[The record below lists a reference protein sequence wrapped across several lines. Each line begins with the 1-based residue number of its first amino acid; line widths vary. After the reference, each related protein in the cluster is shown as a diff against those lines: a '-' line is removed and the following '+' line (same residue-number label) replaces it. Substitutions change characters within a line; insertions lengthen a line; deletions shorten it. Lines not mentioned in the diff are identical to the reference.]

1 MSEKNARTLSHTSNR
16 VKPRDTKDKKVAFKG
31 ALDSPF
37 RIQWPS
43 VPLTLQRS
51 ILECIIDLLDGASD
65 YHHHRSLAR
74 RKRKRVCKAM
84 ERASRKNKETSEPA
98 VVSVNKRAS
107 NELDYH
113 MHLDQDIQQCETHD
127 ANTEPPVFLRHLSYG
142 INVVTK
148 RLEVQT
154 QSARHPNIL
163 TLPETSET
171 PPKPL
176 KYVFVCR
183 ADVDPPLLIEH
194 LPHLIAAYNSARPPQ
209 YAKLIPL
216 PQGSESVLAQILGI
230 RRVTALGL
238 DMDFPDDTRLKT
250 LLESIPILAASWS
263 SQSTPIT
270 PLIQTHIKLLRTTT
284 PKDMKEAKESRL
296 QGRAEAKRRKTNHS
310 SLK

>member
-1 MSEKNARTLSHTSNR
+1 MSEKNARTLSHISNR

-31 ALDSPF
+31 VLDNPF
-37 RIQWPS
+37 RIQWCVSGPCHLRFPVLILSDFRPS

-51 ILECIIDLLDGASD
+51 ILECILDLLDGASD
-65 YHHHRSLAR
+65 YHQHRSIAR
-74 RKRKRVCKAM
+74 RKRKRACKAT
-84 ERASRKNKETSEPA
+84 ERASRKNKEPSEPA
-98 VVSVNKRAS
+98 ILSVNERPS
-107 NELDYH
+107 NEQGVH
-113 MHLDQDIQQCETHD
+113 MHLDQDIQQCETRD
-127 ANTEPPVFLRHLSYG
+127 DNIEPPIFLRHLSYG

-163 TLPETSET
+163 TLPETSGT

-194 LPHLIAAYNSARPPQ
+194 LPHLVAAYNSARPPQ

-238 DMDFPDDTRLKT
+238 DVR
-250 LLESIPILAASWS
+250 IS
-263 SQSTPIT
+263 SKNINSP
-270 PLIQTHIKLLRTTT
+270 PLFLYR
-284 PKDMKEAKESRL
+284 
-296 QGRAEAKRRKTNHS
+296 
-310 SLK
+310 